1 MKIAAFAPIAIGAAI
16 LAAGLNP
23 TPAAAQRG
31 ERVLTIFG
39 KDKCPQSQGE
49 EIVVCQRLDE
59 RERYR
64 IPEPL
69 RGSPLPPSQ
78 MGWSDRAK
86 SLEYVGRSGG
96 RSCGNSGQDSWTGC
110 WSQLMKQA
118 KDERAGRATTQG
130 DTQIP

>member
-1 MKIAAFAPIAIGAAI
+1 MKIAAFAPLALGAALI
-16 LAAGLNP
+16 AGLA
-23 TPAAAQRG
+23 PAPALAQRT

-39 KDKCPQSQGE
+39 NDKCPQSNGE

-69 RGSPLPPSQ
+69 RDSGLAPKD
-78 MGWSDRAK
+78 MRWADRAR

-96 RSCGNSGQDSWTGC
+96 RSCSNSGADSWTGC
-110 WSQLMKQA
+110 WAQLMKQA
-118 KDERAGRATTQG
+118 KDERAGRQPTT